1 MIGFLFLQKGVIC
14 SLAEITCLLYAFKG
28 GFTYESIKNL
38 TFIEYFT
45 VRKTLEEIKE
55 KEREYFS
62 T

>member
-14 SLAEITCLLYAFKG
+14 SLAEITWVLYCFKG

-38 TFIEYFT
+38 KFVEYFT
-45 VRKTLEEIKE
+45 VRKTLEEIQE
-55 KEREYFS
+55 KEREHFS